1 MKHEKF
7 HYKSLDEV
15 KEKCRELG
23 VYIPFSSDTAVLA
36 TPIKI
41 GPYTV
46 SNRLGIA
53 PMEGADSTEDGKP
66 SSYTERR
73 YVNEAKGGAGI
84 IWYEA
89 ISIVEEGRSSKTQL
103 LINEKNLDSFK
114 RLNEKVK
121 EEGLKKNGYAPL
133 LIMQSNH
140 SGRYSNPDNKPA
152 PMIAERN
159 RFLES
164 FRSADDKCIVS
175 DDYLKRMEDDF
186 GHSALLAK
194 EAGFDGVDI
203 KSCHGYL
210 FQEVAAAYDR
220 NGEYGGSYE
229 NRTKLLKNSILSA
242 KAYESDSF
250 FVTARVGIY
259 DGYPKDSRGFGQD
272 ADGKLDLTEP
282 KRLIREL
289 HDELGLNF
297 VNITMGNPYATTHVT
312 RPYDMGKYIPDE
324 HPFEGI
330 ARMCFGIGEMKKEV
344 PDMTIYGSAP
354 TYLREYSDLYVAGAI
369 EEGFADGFL
378 FGRMSFADPDFPN
391 EIIKNGRIDKN
402 RVCLTCGKCGD
413 LIRSHKPTGC
423 VIRDNATFMPFYKE
437 WLIEKQNLPENF
449 RG

>member
-15 KEKCRELG
+15 KDKCRELG
-23 VYIPFSSDTAVLA
+23 IYISFSNDTSILV

-41 GPYTV
+41 GPFEV
-46 SNRLGIA
+46 PNRLGIA

-66 SSYTERR
+66 TSYTERR
-73 YVNEAKGGAGI
+73 YVNEARGGAGI

-103 LINEKNLDSFK
+103 LLNEKNLDSFK

-121 EEGLKKNGYAPL
+121 EEGLKRNGFAPL

-140 SGRYSNPDNKPA
+140 SGRYSNPNNRPS
-152 PMIAERN
+152 PMIAEHN
-159 RFLES
+159 SFLET
-164 FRSADDKCIVS
+164 FRAADDSAIVS
-175 DDYLKRMEDDF
+175 DDYLKRMEDIF
-186 GHSALLAK
+186 GHSALLAR

-210 FQEVAAAYDR
+210 FQEVIAAYNR
-220 NGEYGGSYE
+220 KGEYGGSYE
-229 NRTKLLKNSILSA
+229 NRVKLLKNSIRSA
-242 KAYESDSF
+242 KVYETPSF
-250 FVTARVGIY
+250 FVTSRIGIY
-259 DGYPKDSRGFGQD
+259 DGYPKKSRGFGQD
-272 ADGKLDLTEP
+272 ENGKLDLTEP
-282 KRLIREL
+282 KRLVKEL
-289 HDELGLNF
+289 KDELGLSF
-297 VNITMGNPYATTHVT
+297 INITMGNPYATTHVT
-312 RPYDMGKYIPDE
+312 RPFDCGKYIPDE

-330 ARMCFGIGEMKKEV
+330 ARMCSSLGEIKKEV

-369 EEGFADGFL
+369 EEKLADGFL
-378 FGRMSFADPDFPN
+378 FGRLSFANPDFPN
-391 EIIKNGRIDKN
+391 DIIKNGRIDRNK
-402 RVCLTCGKCGD
+402 VCLTCGKCGD

-423 VIRDNATFMPFYKE
+423 VICDNSTFMPFYKE
-437 WLIEKQNLPENF
+437 WLIEKKNLPENF